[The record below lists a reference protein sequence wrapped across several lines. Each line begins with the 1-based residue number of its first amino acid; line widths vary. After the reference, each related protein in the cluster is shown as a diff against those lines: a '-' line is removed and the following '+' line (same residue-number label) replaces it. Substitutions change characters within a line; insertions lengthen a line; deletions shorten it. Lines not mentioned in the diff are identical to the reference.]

1 MESAILYNGNEKTVE
16 FHRDIERDLIAWK
29 TRKDHR
35 PLIIEGARQ
44 IGKTWTMRH
53 FGTTQYEKV
62 AYFNF
67 ENSKELCDE
76 FKVTKDPKRLIPLLE
91 LHCGFKISPKDTLLI
106 WDEIQECG
114 DALNSLKYF
123 VEEAPEYDILA
134 AGSLLGVSL
143 ARDGFPVG
151 KVEFLKMYPVTF
163 KEYLRVVDNR
173 LFEYI
178 CDANI
183 SSKLPEVVY
192 NKLKGYCREYMI
204 CGGMP
209 RALLAWIIHRDMN
222 RVEDEINSLVR
233 AYELDFSKH
242 APKNLVAKITDI
254 WRSIPSQL
262 ARENRKFVYKLV
274 RSGARARE
282 YEDAL
287 MWMQQ
292 AGIIYR
298 ILDCVEPCLPISAY
312 EDVSAFKV
320 YVFDIGLLRIMSN
333 LDKNLILSDNPL
345 YKEFKGAFM
354 ENYVL
359 QSLMPQLKRKPSYW
373 TSDGKAEVDF
383 LIQKND
389 SIIPIEVKASDN
401 VASKSL
407 GVYIK
412 KYSPSKALI
421 ISSRNVSEKGE
432 VLEIPHSLCDWV
444 INLI

>member
-1 MESAILYNGNEKTVE
+1 MEPMAINPDAEKTVV
-16 FHRDIERDLIAWK
+16 FRRDIEKELIAWK
-29 TRKDHR
+29 MREAHR

-44 IGKTWTMRH
+44 IGKTWIMKH
-53 FGTTQYEKV
+53 FGSASYART

-67 ENSKELCDE
+67 ENSNELCEE
-76 FKVTKDPKRLIPLLE
+76 FKSTKDPERLIPVLE
-91 LHCGFKISPKDTLLI
+91 LHCGFKLTPRDTLI
-106 WDEIQECG
+106 IFDEIQECSE
-114 DALNSLKYF
+114 ALNALKYF
-123 VEEAPEYDILA
+123 SEEAPDYDIIA

-143 ARDGFPVG
+143 AAGGFPVG

-163 KEYLRVVDNR
+163 KEYLGVVD
-173 LFEYI
+173 
-178 CDANI
+178 
-183 SSKLPEVVY
+183 SKLLDYVDGMKEIGRLPEIVY
-192 NKLKGYCREYMI
+192 NKLREHCREYMV

-209 RALLAWIIHRDMN
+209 RALLTWIESRDMN
-222 RVEDEINSLVR
+222 RVDDEIQNIIRS
-233 AYELDFSKH
+233 YELDFSKH
-242 APKNLVAKITDI
+242 APRNLVAKILDI

-298 ILDCVEPCLPISAY
+298 IMDCVEPALPISAY

-320 YVFDIGLLRIMSN
+320 YVFDIGILRVMSD
-333 LDKNLILSDNPL
+333 LDKNVILNDNPMF
-345 YKEFKGAFM
+345 KEFKGAFM

-359 QSLMPQLKRKPSYW
+359 QSLMPQLRRKPSYW

-383 LIQKND
+383 LIQKEE
-389 SIIPIEVKASDN
+389 SIIPVEVKANDN
-401 VASKSL
+401 ISSKSL

-412 KYSPSKALI
+412 KYSPQKALI
-421 ISSRNVSEKGE
+421 VSSRNVSVKDGA
-432 VLEIPHSLCDWV
+432 VEIPHSLCDWV
-444 INLI
+444 CRLV